1 MIINKIH
8 LWQEETQTIDGFAKS
23 SITLEYPNNQRQ
35 TLWYRLPIKYQE
47 YLTDSCDPF
56 VIATIFLAMSRGHD
70 LIIHGQVS
78 PSLLD
83 NLEEFQAV
91 WSSWRS
97 NIYRRI
103 SINANIER
111 EQERIVEKEIAISAF
126 SGGVDSCFTAY
137 RHVKGM
143 CGRRKRNLQA
153 SLMIHGFDIPI
164 QEEDVFKRAFLRS
177 QKMTSSLDLELIS
190 VATNFRQVIKLPWE
204 DIFGTGIASCLHLF
218 SKRYAIGLIPASYT
232 YRTTTFPY
240 GSNAIT
246 DPLLSS
252 EACKIFYDGAI
263 ASRFEKIQ
271 QLLDWP
277 EAVENFRV
285 CWQGEQKDRNCCRCE
300 KCIRN
305 ILIFRALDYGLP
317 PCFQEDVSD
326 RQILNL
332 RVKGGGLDALKSV
345 GRAVKIVNK
354 QESWVKALNQSIR
367 RNQILAF
374 LEKFVPSKWKKLLV
388 TIKYRFYN
396 R

>member
-8 LWQEETQTIDGFAKS
+8 LWQEETQTIGGFAKS
-23 SITLEYPNNQRQ
+23 SITLEYPNNERQ
-35 TLWYRLPIKYQE
+35 TLWYRLPIEYQK

-103 SINANIER
+103 SINADIER
-111 EQERIVEKEIAISAF
+111 EQERIVEKETAISAF

-137 RHVKGM
+137 RHVKGI

-177 QKMTSSLDLELIS
+177 KKISSSLDLELIS
-190 VATNFRQVIKLPWE
+190 VATNFRQAIKLPWE
-204 DIFGTGIASCLHLF
+204 DIFGIGIASCLHLF
-218 SKRYAIGLIPASYT
+218 TKRYAIGLIPASYT

-277 EAVENFRV
+277 EAVENLRV

-317 PCFQEDVSD
+317 PCFPEDVSD

-354 QESWVKALNQSIR
+354 QESWVKALNKSIR

-374 LEKFVPSKWKKLLV
+374 LEKFVPSKWKKILL
-388 TIKYRFYN
+388 TMKCWFSGR
-396 R
+396 